1 MKICVIHGSNRKGN
15 TEKTIE
21 IVKKVFDQRGE
32 ISYTDFYLPKDLPH
46 FCNGCFA
53 CLQTGEYAGQNCPHK
68 QYTHPILKAMV
79 ESDGLIITS
88 PSYALSESAQVK
100 ALLDHFA
107 CTYLNHRPNEE
118 MFDKIALVISTAAGA
133 GTGRVVSTL
142 SRNLLFWGVK
152 RTIKCKINMWVKDWD
167 QMEESKRKKAEALL
181 ERKATAF
188 YHAVENRYHIR
199 PGISTTVLRYLF
211 TKLVK
216 GYADTEPDK
225 IYWKA
230 KGWI

>member
-1 MKICVIHGSNRKGN
+1 MKVCVIHGSNRKGN
-15 TEKTIE
+15 TDKTIE
-21 IVKKVFDQRGE
+21 IVKKVLDQQGE

-46 FCNGCFA
+46 FCIGCFA

-68 QYTHPILKAMV
+68 EYTHPILKGML
-79 ESDGLIITS
+79 ESDGLIIAS

-100 ALLDHFA
+100 TLLDHFA
-107 CTYLNHRPNEE
+107 ATYMNHRPNEE

-133 GTGRVVSTL
+133 GTGRVVSTI
-142 SRNLLFWGVK
+142 SRNMLFWGVK
-152 RTIKCKINMWVKDWD
+152 RTIKCKINMFAKDWD
-167 QMEESKRKKAEALL
+167 QMEASRRTKAEALL
-181 ERKATAF
+181 ERRAKTF
-188 YHAVENRYHIR
+188 FHALENRDCIHH
-199 PGISTTVLRYLF
+199 GISNRFLRYIF

-216 GYADTEPDK
+216 SYADTEPDK